1 MIDGRVV
8 GSGVW
13 WVCGGD
19 VVSGGCGGGGGVS
32 CEVVDGR
39 VAVVG

>member
-1 MIDGRVV
+1 MEGLLVAV
-8 GSGVW
+8 CGG
-13 WVCGGD
+13 CGGD
-19 VVSGGCGGGGGVS
+19 VVSGGCGGGGS